1 MSVNTC
7 TSFLLQYNT
16 FLTKARRLLMENQ
29 RIYFPIEAR
38 GIYIII
44 SISIDRNYPCKST
57 IGAGNGKRDHQ
68 YFKSKQGST
77 DFIHIHEGFLFS
89 FYPPSSDQLL
99 CRKKH
104 LVECSQSL
112 FQALSLSFLEDK
124 SNPFQLV
131 INQFLI
137 LKGEQTSYF
146 YEGIFKEPSPSLLE
160 RSQQANLIPPCM
172 TERRRRHKY
181 SS

>member
-1 MSVNTC
+1 
-7 TSFLLQYNT
+7 
-16 FLTKARRLLMENQ
+16 MENQ
-29 RIYFPIEAR
+29 KVYFPTEAW

-44 SISIDRNYPCKST
+44 PISIDRNYPCKST
-57 IGAGNGKRDHQ
+57 IDTGNGKRDHQ

-77 DFIHIHEGFLFS
+77 DFIHIHEGFLFY

-99 CRKKH
+99 FCKKH

-112 FQALSLSFLEDK
+112 FQALPLSFLEDK

-137 LKGEQTSYF
+137 SKREQTFYF
-146 YEGIFKEPSPSLLE
+146 YEGVFKEPSPSLLE
-160 RSQQANLIPPCM
+160 ASQHVNLILAHM
-172 TERRRRHKY
+172 IERRPLCVQQVAQDSGTY
-181 SS
+181 SWIC